1 MENYFN
7 KNVNEG
13 SAAYQAPFFVIER
26 FPKEFK
32 KDFLKSLDF
41 RFLLIL
47 IVTFILIISF
57 VSYLSLPQTGENS
70 FIKDNRLHEKYA
82 RLLVQ
87 DNISQDFLNSENKSK
102 GTHLYGVF
110 EETEVTRSE
119 VENQEKRKS
128 SSAVDNI
135 NKRITQSQT
144 TSTNNNAGRFSRTN
158 EYTSKSDVGSKGLL
172 KFITTDS
179 RFTENPVNDIINIEQ
194 ESSLSSLSNLKSL
207 KIARKSSDLAASG
220 EQENNYSIRGT
231 KIETVTLNDV
241 VNSLSSKQKATF
253 KIITKNVELEDILSS
268 DLSKEINK
276 KGNGET
282 RSPEKITKVLM
293 LHNRAIQDCYKQALK
308 RNPKL
313 KGKVVI
319 RFTVTTNGTVNN
331 ADILNSTINVD
342 KMKQC
347 ILRRV
352 KRWNDFG
359 YCDSALG
366 DLSYRQTYV
375 FGF

>member
-1 MENYFN
+1 MENYID

-13 SAAYQAPFFVIER
+13 SATYQAPFFVIER

-32 KDFLKSLDF
+32 KGFLKSLDF

-47 IVTFILIISF
+47 MTTFIISISF
-57 VSYLSLPQTGENS
+57 VSYLSSPQTDENS
-70 FIKDNRLHEKYA
+70 YIKDNRLHEKYA

-87 DNISQDFLNSENKSK
+87 DNLSQDFLNSENKTK

-110 EETEVTRSE
+110 EEADVTRPE
-119 VENQEKRKS
+119 VESQQKIKS
-128 SSAVDNI
+128 SSTVDNI
-135 NKRITQSQT
+135 NKRVTQSQT
-144 TSTNNNAGRFSRTN
+144 TSMNNNAGHFSRTN
-158 EYTSKSDVGSKGLL
+158 EYTSKSDIGSKGLL

-179 RFTENPVNDIINIEQ
+179 RFTENPTNDIINIEQ

-207 KIARKSSDLAASG
+207 KIVRQNSDLAVTG
-220 EQENNYSIRGT
+220 ERENNYTIRGT
-231 KIETVTLNDV
+231 KIETVTLKDV
-241 VNSLSSKQKATF
+241 VNSLSSKEQATST
-253 KIITKNVELEDILSS
+253 IITKNVELEEILSS
-268 DLSKEINK
+268 NLSNE

-282 RSPEKITKVLM
+282 RSPEEITRVLM

-308 RNPKL
+308 RNPNL
-313 KGKVVI
+313 KGKIVI
-319 RFTVTTNGTVNN
+319 RFTVTPNGTVNN
-331 ADILNSTINVD
+331 ADILNSTINDD

-359 YCDSALG
+359 YCDPALG